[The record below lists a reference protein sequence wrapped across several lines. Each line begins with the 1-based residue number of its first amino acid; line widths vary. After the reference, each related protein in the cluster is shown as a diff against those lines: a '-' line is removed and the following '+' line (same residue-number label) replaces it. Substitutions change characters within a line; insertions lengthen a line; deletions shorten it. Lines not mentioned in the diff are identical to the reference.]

1 MHKTSF
7 NSGWGV
13 RHQTSP
19 FLEILGQAE
28 PPEPVT
34 LPHDWLISQPRS
46 AENKPGALTGYHGED
61 VIEYVKTFTAPPG
74 FQEGRIEVEFDGVYR
89 GAMVYVNDAFVAQ
102 RPYGYIPFSVRV
114 DPYLHEGE
122 NQLRV
127 ECRNHLDS
135 RWYSGLGI
143 YRDTWLLTGAATHI
157 ARNGVRIRTVDASR
171 AKAVID
177 VTTVVEND
185 SERLNTV
192 TVISDV
198 IAPSGAVV
206 ATESSRLS
214 VRPGESAPLR
224 QRFAVSEPELWA
236 PETPSLHTVRTRL
249 VPTTCTEEVHEER
262 FGIRRLTWDAQD
274 GLLING
280 QQVKLRG
287 GCIHHD
293 NGVLGAAA
301 IGRAEERRV
310 QLLKDAGYNAIRS
323 AHNPI
328 STALLDACDRLGM
341 LVLDEFTDGWMT
353 PTLGFGYG
361 IDLNE
366 WWQRDLTAL
375 LERDYNHPSVIMY
388 SIGNEVADTGN
399 SWGATFGRDLVD
411 WIKAIDDTRPVTNAI
426 NPMMTVLHDLK
437 AELGKEDSAG
447 VNAFMRD
454 LGEQTHDLVVSD
466 LATERLE
473 EPMSQL
479 DISGYN
485 YAYSRYELDI
495 ERHPQRLL
503 LGTEGLPGKLDEVW
517 PYVTRH
523 PQVIGEF
530 SWTAWEYA
538 GEAGLGADKP
548 AEEAFFGN
556 YPWRLSGTADL
567 GITGQRRTISYW
579 RQTVWG
585 LRSTPYIAVH
595 LPPAGARDKLK
606 PSIYTWTDSLN
617 SWSWPGHEGTTLT
630 VDVYSDADEIELLL
644 DGKRIG
650 RAPAGP
656 THRYIATFELAYRP
670 GELTAVAYRDGS
682 ESGRSSIRTANDVVA
697 LTLTADRS
705 EITANDRDLAFI
717 DIAFTDRHGTV
728 HNPREEPVTITVTG
742 NGILQGV
749 GSDNPA
755 SEDDYAGNRCVT
767 YRGRALAVVRPTGVG
782 LIAIRAESGDFAT
795 DLIIT
800 AKEPQ

>member
-1 MHKTSF
+1 MRKTSF
-7 NSGWGV
+7 NTDWGV

-28 PPEPVT
+28 APQPVT

-61 VIEYVKTFTAPPG
+61 VVEYVKTFTAPDG
-74 FQEGRIEVEFDGVYR
+74 FETGRVEVQFDGVYR
-89 GAMVYVNDAFVAQ
+89 GAMMYVNDAFVAQ
-102 RPYGYIPFSVRV
+102 RPYGYIPFSVRI
-114 DPYLHEGE
+114 DPYLHDGE
-122 NQLRV
+122 NQIRV
-127 ECRNHLDS
+127 ECRNHLDA

-143 YRDTWLLTGAATHI
+143 YRDTWLLTGGATHI
-157 ARNGVRIRTVDASR
+157 ARNGVRVRTRDAD
-171 AKAVID
+171 AWKAVID
-177 VTTVVEND
+177 VTTTVEND
-185 SERLNTV
+185 SQRLDTV
-192 TVISDV
+192 TVITE
-198 IAPSGAVV
+198 VV
-206 ATESSRLS
+206 APTGEIVAAESARLS
-214 VRPGESAPLR
+214 VRPGEAAPFR
-224 QRFAVSEPELWA
+224 QRFALTKPSLWS
-236 PETPSLHTVRTRL
+236 PQTPSLHTVRTRL
-249 VPTTCTEEVHEER
+249 IPTSGVEEVHEEQ
-262 FGIRRLTWDAQD
+262 FGIRTLNWDAQD

-280 QQVKLRG
+280 QPVKLRG

-293 NGVLGAAA
+293 NGVLGAATIA
-301 IGRAEERRV
+301 QAEERRV

-328 STALLDACDRLGM
+328 STVLLEACDRIGM
-341 LVLDEFTDGWMT
+341 LVLDEFTDGWTT

-361 IDLNE
+361 LDLNE
-366 WWQRDLTAL
+366 WWQRDLTEL
-375 LERDYNHPSVIMY
+375 IERDYNHPSVIMY

-411 WIKAIDDTRPVTNAI
+411 WIKSLDDTRPVTNSI

-437 AELGKEDSAG
+437 AELGKDDSAG

-485 YAYSRYELDI
+485 YAYGRYELDI

-517 PYVTRH
+517 PYVVRY

-530 SWTAWEYA
+530 SWTAWEYV

-556 YPWRLSGTADL
+556 YPWRFSGTGDL

-579 RQTVWG
+579 RETVWG
-585 LRSTPYIAVH
+585 LRSAPFIAVH
-595 LPPAGARDKLK
+595 RPDAGDRDQLR
-606 PSIYTWTDSLN
+606 PSIYTWSDSVN
-617 SWSWPGHEGTTLT
+617 SWSFPGREGATLT
-630 VDVYSDADEIELLL
+630 VDVYSDADEVELLL
-644 DGKRIG
+644 NGNTIG
-650 RAPAGP
+650 RSPAGAE
-656 THRYIATFELAYRP
+656 HRFIASFQLPYQP
-670 GELTAVAYRDGS
+670 GELTAVAHRGGA
-682 ESGRSSIRTANDVVA
+682 ESGRSAIRTAGGDVT
-697 LTLTADRS
+697 LTLSTERKEIIAD
-705 EITANDRDLAFI
+705 DRDLAFI
-717 DIAFTDRHGTV
+717 EIAFTDGQGTV
-728 HNPREEPVTITVTG
+728 HISRGDEVTVTVSG
-742 NGILQGV
+742 SGALQGL

-755 SEDDYAGNRCVT
+755 SEDDYTGASCHA
-767 YRGRALAVVRPTGVG
+767 YRGRALAVIRPTSAGP
-782 LIAIRAESGDFAT
+782 ITIRVEAGDLSSEVT
-795 DLIIT
+795 VT
-800 AKEPQ
+800 AVEA